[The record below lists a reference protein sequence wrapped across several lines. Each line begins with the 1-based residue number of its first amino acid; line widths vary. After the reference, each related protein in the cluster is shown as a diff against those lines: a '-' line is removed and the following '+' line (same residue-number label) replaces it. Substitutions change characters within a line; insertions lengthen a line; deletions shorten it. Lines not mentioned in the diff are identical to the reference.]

1 MGKGFASVKA
11 QPEKP
16 PTKSAK
22 LTPISQVQ
30 ANLSSYFNDIKD
42 PRVKRTKKHLLKDI
56 LVIAI
61 LAVIA
66 GAEGWEDIENYAQ
79 AKQQWLSEFLELPN
93 GIPSDDTFRRI
104 FERLE
109 PSTLED
115 SFTKWIQELIPSL
128 DKQIVPID
136 GKCLRGSYDREQGI
150 KALHLVTAWVAEQNL
165 TLGQVKVEDHSH
177 EITAIP
183 ALLELIDIKGAI
195 ITIDAMGTQTEI
207 VRLIRQKQAH
217 YVLAL
222 KKNHPTLHQEV
233 KNWFNS
239 ALANKF
245 EGINV
250 SHDRRVEKGH
260 HRTEKRLVWA
270 VAVSE
275 LTDLYQQGQWSGLQ
289 TIVMVERTR
298 HLWNKV
304 THQVQFYLSSLP
316 ADAQNLGNAIRTHW
330 GIENQVHWTLD
341 VTLRCDP
348 AEVSSAKER
357 APRDEDHCRIRSG
370 HSPRN
375 LALLRRIALNALNQE
390 KSLKRSLRQKMKRA
404 AMNNDYM
411 MTVLQSFCQ

>member
-1 MGKGFASVKA
+1 MGNGFAPVKS
-11 QPEKP
+11 QKEKP
-16 PTKSAK
+16 RAKRPK
-22 LTPISQVQ
+22 LTPIDEIQS
-30 ANLSSYFNDIKD
+30 NLSSYFDEIRD
-42 PRVKRTKKHLLKDI
+42 PRVPRTKKHLLKDI

-66 GAEGWEDIENYAQ
+66 GAEGWEDIENYGI
-79 AKQQWLSEFLELPN
+79 AKQQWLEEFLELPH
-93 GIPSDDTFRRI
+93 GIPSDDTFRRV
-104 FERLE
+104 FERID
-109 PSTLED
+109 PSALED
-115 SFTKWIQELIPSL
+115 SFTRWIQELIPSL
-128 DKQIVPID
+128 DKQIIPID

-165 TLGQVKVEDHSH
+165 TLGQIKVEDHSN

-183 ALLELIDIKGAI
+183 ALLELIDLQGAI

-207 VRLIRQKQAH
+207 VRLIREKKAD

-222 KKNHPTLHQEV
+222 KTNHPTLHAQV
-233 KNWFNS
+233 KNWFDP
-239 ALANKF
+239 ALASNF
-245 EGINV
+245 EGITV
-250 SHDRRVEKGH
+250 SHDRRIEKGH

-270 VAVSE
+270 VPLSE
-275 LTDLYQQGQWSGLQ
+275 FGGLYKQEQWSGLQ

-304 THQVQFYLSSLP
+304 THEIQFYLSSLP

-341 VTLRCDP
+341 VTFN
-348 AEVSSAKER
+348 
-357 APRDEDHCRIRSG
+357 EDHCRVRSG
-370 HSPRN
+370 NSPRN
-375 LALLRRIALNALNQE
+375 LALLRRMALNALNQE

-404 AMNNDYM
+404 AMNNNYM

>member
-1 MGKGFASVKA
+1 MGKGFALLKA

-16 PTKSAK
+16 LAKSAK
-22 LTPISQVQ
+22 LTPISQIQ
-30 ANLSSYFNDIKD
+30 ADLSSYFHDLKD
-42 PRVKRTKKHLLKDI
+42 PRVNRTKKHLLKDI

-66 GAEGWEDIENYAQ
+66 GAEGWEDIENYGLS
-79 AKQQWLSEFLELPN
+79 KQQWLEEFLELPH
-93 GIPSDDTFRRI
+93 GIPSDDTFRRV
-104 FERLE
+104 FERINPIALSE
-109 PSTLED
+109 CL
-115 SFTKWIQELIPSL
+115 TKWVQQLIPSL
-128 DKQIVPID
+128 EQKIVPID

-165 TLGQVKVEDHSH
+165 TLGQIKVEDHSN

-183 ALLELIDIKGAI
+183 ALLELIDIQGAI

-207 VRLIRQKQAH
+207 VRLIRAKQAD

-222 KKNHPTLHQEV
+222 KTNHPTLHAQV
-233 KNWFNS
+233 KKWFDTAIASN
-239 ALANKF
+239 F
-245 EGINV
+245 EGITV
-250 SHDRRVEKGH
+250 SHDRRIEKGH

-270 VAVSE
+270 VPLSE
-275 LTDLYQQGQWSGLQ
+275 LGGLYKQEQWSGLQ

-304 THQVQFYLSSLP
+304 THEIQFYLSSLP
-316 ADAQNLGNAIRTHW
+316 ADAQNLGNVIRTHW

-341 VTLRCDP
+341 VTFN
-348 AEVSSAKER
+348 
-357 APRDEDHCRIRSG
+357 EDHCRIRSG
-370 HSPRN
+370 NSPRN
-375 LALLRRIALNALNQE
+375 LALLRRMALNALNQE